1 MFSTLRISTKYNYI
15 NDGESSGMVRQL
27 INLVLGTRGRG
38 FESRHSDHSDQLT
51 PKTVLWRAFHQLAT
65 GLFPRAEAILASN
78 SSSRS
83 IVTGFTKW

>member
-15 NDGESSGMVRQL
+15 NDGESLGMVRQL

-38 FESRHSDHSDQLT
+38 FESRHSDQLT